1 MALGK
6 ITKTAV
12 EGLEPG
18 GKWLWD
24 TEVKGFG
31 ARRQVDGVFYY
42 LRYRQAGRQCVKSL
56 GRHGSGL
63 TAETAR
69 SKAKQKLGKAA
80 SGIDPFA
87 EEAIARAAETFG
99 NEVKRYL
106 SHKQPTMK
114 PRAYREVVRHLMV
127 HAKPFHRL
135 RLSEIIRRTIAV
147 RLTEIGEAS
156 GPVAKNRVRASLSAF
171 FAWAITEGFIE
182 VNPVAGTAKADE
194 GHARERVLSP
204 AELAAIW
211 AALPQDH
218 FGDIVR
224 LLILTGQRREEIGGL
239 RWSEID
245 FGRGLIILPSARTK
259 NNRLHELPLSP
270 QVKAILER
278 QLRRNSRDFVFGLG
292 QGGFSGW
299 SDCKARLDQDLFDA
313 RKPKAKPMPDW
324 RLHDLRRTAATG
336 MAERGVLPHIV
347 EAVLNHVSGHRSG
360 VAGIYNRARYE
371 TEMRGALERWAE
383 YVEAI
388 TGE

>member
-245 FGRGLIILPSARTK
+245 FGRGLIILPPARTK

-270 QVKAILER
+270 PVKAILER
-278 QLRRNSRDFVFGLG
+278 QLRRNSRDFVFGIG

-383 YVEAI
+383 HVEAI
-388 TGE
+388 TS